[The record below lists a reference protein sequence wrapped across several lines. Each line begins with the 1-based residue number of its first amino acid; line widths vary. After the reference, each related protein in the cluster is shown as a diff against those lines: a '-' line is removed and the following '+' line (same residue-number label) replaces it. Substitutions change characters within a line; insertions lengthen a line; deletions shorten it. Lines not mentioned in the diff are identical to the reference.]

1 MAAPT
6 LLQNL
11 AARLQALIDSL
22 QSNPNITVSTAEIGP
37 PATQTQI
44 RSARRAAR
52 GHLPPGLEEFY
63 SQVGFFKL
71 EWTFTGPKLLP
82 ENLSEMPSWEQE
94 FYDYSAPR
102 GHVNIIPITQI
113 FGSWEHVLYF
123 PGDREGEDE
132 YDLNNP
138 AYEEDDKMEEDEEEE
153 KDNEEED
160 WRFRFAHLKPIDR
173 FVPEAYTVLV
183 GPMKKDRPQKF
194 SDYIAY
200 HYCGEELVETRY
212 TFADYVERLLVS
224 RGYWYWVTSLCPLD
238 RGSLEADALKRIA
251 PQIFPDMDLSLFVP

>member
-1 MAAPT
+1 MAAPV
-6 LLQNL
+6 LLSNL

-37 PATQTQI
+37 PATQAQI
-44 RSARRAAR
+44 RSARRAAH

-63 SQVGFFKL
+63 SQVGYFKL
-71 EWTFTGPKLLP
+71 EWTYTGPKLLP
-82 ENLSEMPSWEQE
+82 ENLSDMPSWKQE
-94 FYDYSAPR
+94 FYDYSVPR
-102 GHVNIIPITQI
+102 GLVNIIPITQI
-113 FGSWEHVLYF
+113 LGSWADILYF
-123 PGDREGEDE
+123 PGKGEDE

-138 AYEEDDKMEEDEEEE
+138 PYEEADDKMEDEEEE
-153 KDNEEED
+153 ENDEEED
-160 WRFRFAHLKPIDR
+160 WRFRFAHLKPIDL

-183 GPMKKDRPQKF
+183 GPKKKDRPQKF

-224 RGYWYWVTSLCPLD
+224 RGYWYWVTSLCRLD
-238 RGSLEADALKRIA
+238 RGSLEDDALKRIA